1 MAEPVGPRVRFPVAM
16 PKYLPFLLLA
26 GAFIPIGCAKTDP
39 VDDNAIAPADNLL
52 GDASASGLAAPA
64 NASAAEAAQQAAVP
78 AATGGL
84 VWTIEPSNRIALFGP
99 PGTPAFSIQCQ
110 VPRQGPKQ
118 LLFVRYLAPT
128 AGGNATL
135 SFTGN
140 GQVAS
145 VPVAAVM
152 NPDGIGGHWRA
163 VIDIGDIARD
173 VSETF
178 GGPGT
183 VDVSISGLPSLVVPA
198 SAEPR
203 RILSECLAG

>member
-1 MAEPVGPRVRFPVAM
+1 MAELVGRRVRFPVVM
-16 PKYLPFLLLA
+16 LKYLPFLLLA
-26 GAFIPIGCAKTDP
+26 GAFLPVGCAKTDP

-52 GDASASGLAAPA
+52 GDASAQGLAAPA
-64 NASAAEAAQQAAVP
+64 NSAAAEAVEQAALP

-84 VWTIEPSNRIALFGP
+84 AWTIEPSSRTALFGP

-110 VPRQGPKQ
+110 VRREGPKQ
-118 LLFVRYLAPT
+118 LVFIRYLAPT

-152 NPDGIGGHWRA
+152 NPDGIGGQWRA
-163 VIDIGDIARD
+163 VIDIGDTVRD

-203 RILSECLAG
+203 RILADCLNG

>member
-1 MAEPVGPRVRFPVAM
+1 MAEQVGPGVRFPVAM
-16 PKYLPFLLLA
+16 LKYLPFLLLA
-26 GAFIPIGCAKTDP
+26 GAFIPVGCAKTDP
-39 VDDNAIAPADNLL
+39 VDDNAVAPADNLL
-52 GDASASGLAAPA
+52 GDASAQGLAAPA
-64 NASAAEAAQQAAVP
+64 NSAAAEAVEQAALP

-84 VWTIEPSNRIALFGP
+84 AWTIEPSNRIALFGP
-99 PGTPAFSIQCQ
+99 PGTPAFSIHCQ
-110 VPRQGPKQ
+110 VRREAQKQ
-118 LLFVRYLAPT
+118 LVFVRYLAPT

>member
-1 MAEPVGPRVRFPVAM
+1 ML
-16 PKYLPFLLLA
+16 KYLPISPFVGAMLLLA
-26 GAFIPIGCAKTDP
+26 CAKSDP
-39 VDDNAIAPADNLL
+39 VDDNAVAPADNLL
-52 GDASASGLAAPA
+52 GDASATGLAAPA
-64 NASAAEAAQQAAVP
+64 NSAAAEAAQQAAVP

-84 VWTIEPSNRIALFGP
+84 SWTIEPSNRMALFGP

-110 VPRQGPKQ
+110 LRREGPRQ
-118 LLFVRYLAPT
+118 LVFIRYLAPT
-128 AGGNATL
+128 AGGKATL

-140 GQVAS
+140 GQAAS
-145 VPVAAVM
+145 VPVAAM
-152 NPDGIGGHWRA
+152 TNPDGIGGQWRA
-163 VIDIGDIARD
+163 VIDVGDTARD

-203 RILSECLAG
+203 RIFVDCLRD